1 MAIYLL
7 NSIICP
13 FYNWMLEFMLG
24 GLYCALLLTAFMQMS
39 AEVRRWSALSVR
51 GTHCVIL
58 RKVGSISVS
67 GQLPTSTPPLTQQ
80 QSIDNKLRLMSG

>member
-24 GLYCALLLTAFMQMS
+24 GLYCALLSTAFMQMT
-39 AEVRRWSALSVR
+39 AEVAVECFKCERDSL
-51 GTHCVIL
+51 CIL

-80 QSIDNKLRLMSG
+80 QSIDNKLRLMLG

>member
-7 NSIICP
+7 NSSICP

-39 AEVRRWSALSVR
+39 AEVAVDALSVR
-51 GTHCVIL
+51 GTHCVY
-58 RKVGSISVS
+58 
-67 GQLPTSTPPLTQQ
+67 
-80 QSIDNKLRLMSG
+80 

>member
-24 GLYCALLLTAFMQMS
+24 GLYCALLSTAFMQMT
-39 AEVRRWSALSVR
+39 AEVVVECFEVWEGLIVYTKKSR
-51 GTHCVIL
+51 INI
-58 RKVGSISVS
+58 SIWATAH
-67 GQLPTSTPPLTQQ
+67 LPLP
-80 QSIDNKLRLMSG
+80 

>member
-24 GLYCALLLTAFMQMS
+24 GLYCALLSTAFMQMT
-39 AEVRRWSALSVR
+39 AEVAVECFKCERDSL
-51 GTHCVIL
+51 CII
-58 RKVGSISVS
+58 RKVESISVF
-67 GQLPTSTPPLTQQ
+67 GQLPTYPSPNSTTV
-80 QSIDNKLRLMSG
+80 N